1 MWNIFRRTADETF
14 TAGPF
19 IEPAVVPVDE
29 SQPPPPHRNIIATI
43 DFIGPVAVATLT
55 VTELTQDDGV
65 VQLTELLD
73 DLAQSGAKHFVLD
86 VCNVQH
92 MDSSCLGCLV
102 EALNRM
108 AADGGRIALVNAD
121 HSVAYLFR
129 MTRLDRVFPICSDV
143 MAALKAM
150 ERASSAA

>member
-1 MWNIFRRTADETF
+1 MWNIFKRTANETF
-14 TAGPF
+14 AAGTF
-19 IEPAVVPVDE
+19 IEPAVAPVDE
-29 SQPPPPHRNIIATI
+29 SQPPPHRNVIATI

-73 DLAQSGAKHFVLD
+73 DLAQSGARHFVLD
-86 VCNVQH
+86 VGNVQH

-121 HSVAYLFR
+121 HAVAYLFR

-143 MAALKAM
+143 MAALNAM
-150 ERASSAA
+150 ERASAQA

>member
-1 MWNIFRRTADETF
+1 MWNIFRRTAGETF
-14 TAGPF
+14 AAGTF
-19 IEPAVVPVDE
+19 IEPVVAPADE
-29 SQPPPPHRNIIATI
+29 SQPSPHRNVIATI

-108 AADGGRIALVNAD
+108 AANGGRIALVNAD

-143 MAALKAM
+143 MAALDAM
-150 ERASSAA
+150 ERASAEA

>member
-1 MWNIFRRTADETF
+1 MWNIFRRPADQTFEAGTLVKPAVGPADES
-14 TAGPF
+14 
-19 IEPAVVPVDE
+19 EPPAR
-29 SQPPPPHRNIIATI
+29 RNTIASI
-43 DFIGPVAVATLT
+43 NYIGPVAVATLT

-108 AADGGRIALVNAD
+108 AANGGRIALVNAD

>member
-14 TAGPF
+14 AAGTF
-19 IEPAVVPVDE
+19 IEPAGVPADE
-29 SQPPPPHRNIIATI
+29 SQPPPHRNTIASI

-121 HSVAYLFR
+121 HAVAYLFR

-143 MAALKAM
+143 MAALNAM
-150 ERASSAA
+150 ERASAQA

>member
-1 MWNIFRRTADETF
+1 MWNIFKRTADQTF
-14 TAGPF
+14 AAGTL
-19 IEPAVVPVDE
+19 IEPAVEPADE
-29 SQPPPPHRNIIATI
+29 SQPPPHRNVIATI

-73 DLAQSGAKHFVLD
+73 DLAQSGARHFVLD

-108 AADGGRIALVNAD
+108 AASGGRIALVNAD
-121 HSVAYLFR
+121 HGVQYLFR

-143 MAALKAM
+143 MAALDAM
-150 ERASSAA
+150 ERASAQK

>member
-1 MWNIFRRTADETF
+1 MWNIFKRTAGD
-14 TAGPF
+14 
-19 IEPAVVPVDE
+19 PAAVGMLMEQPAPE
-29 SQPPPPHRNIIATI
+29 SAPARRNTIATI

-73 DLAQSGAKHFVLD
+73 DLAQSGARHFVLD

-108 AADGGRIALVNAD
+108 AANGGRIALVNAD
-121 HSVAYLFR
+121 HSVQYLFR
-129 MTRLDRVFPICSDV
+129 MTRLDRVFPVCSDV
-143 MAALKAM
+143 MTALNAM
-150 ERASSAA
+150 ERASAAK

>member
-1 MWNIFRRTADETF
+1 MWNIFKRTATETAV
-14 TAGPF
+14 AGTLL
-19 IEPAVVPVDE
+19 EPAMRPAGE
-29 SQPPPPHRNIIATI
+29 FAPSARRNTIATI
-43 DFIGPVAVATLT
+43 DFIGQVAVATLT
-55 VTELTQDDGV
+55 VTELTQEDGV

-73 DLAQSGAKHFVLD
+73 DLAQSEAKHFVLD

-108 AADGGRIALVNAD
+108 AAKGGRIALVNAD
-121 HSVAYLFR
+121 HGVQYLFR

-143 MAALKAM
+143 MTALEAM
-150 ERASSAA
+150 ERASAAN

>member
-1 MWNIFRRTADETF
+1 MWNIFKR
-14 TAGPF
+14 
-19 IEPAVVPVDE
+19 PAVETAVAPTPPTPVLE
-29 SQPPPPHRNIIATI
+29 AAPPVRRNTIASI
-43 DFIGPVAVATLT
+43 SFIGPVAVATLT

-73 DLAQSGAKHFVLD
+73 ELAHSGARHFVLD

-102 EALNRM
+102 EALNRL
-108 AADGGRIALVNAD
+108 AASGGRIALVNAD
-121 HSVAYLFR
+121 HGVQYLFR

-143 MAALKAM
+143 MAALDAV
-150 ERASSAA
+150 ERASARE

>member
-1 MWNIFRRTADETF
+1 MWNIFKRTAGETF
-14 TAGPF
+14 AAGTL
-19 IEPAVVPVDE
+19 IEPAVEPADE
-29 SQPPPPHRNIIATI
+29 SQPSPHRNVIATI

-55 VTELTQDDGV
+55 VTELTQDEGV

-73 DLAQSGAKHFVLD
+73 DLAQSGARHFVLD

-108 AADGGRIALVNAD
+108 AVGGGRIALVNAD

-143 MAALKAM
+143 MAALDAM
-150 ERASSAA
+150 ERASAEA

>member
-1 MWNIFRRTADETF
+1 MWNIFKRTANQTF
-14 TAGPF
+14 AAGTF
-19 IEPAVVPVDE
+19 IQPAVAPVDE
-29 SQPPPPHRNIIATI
+29 SQPPRHRNVIATI

-108 AADGGRIALVNAD
+108 AADGGRIALVNAERG
-121 HSVAYLFR
+121 VEYLFR

-150 ERASSAA
+150 ERASTQA

>member
-1 MWNIFRRTADETF
+1 MWNIFKRTAGETAAPP
-14 TAGPF
+14 TLARPVA
-19 IEPAVVPVDE
+19 ESAPPAR
-29 SQPPPPHRNIIATI
+29 RNTIASI
-43 DFIGPVAVATLT
+43 DFIGSVAVATLT

-73 DLAQSGAKHFVLD
+73 DLAQSGARHFVLD

-108 AADGGRIALVNAD
+108 AANGGRIALVNAD
-121 HSVAYLFR
+121 HGVQYLFR

-143 MAALKAM
+143 MAALDAM
-150 ERASSAA
+150 ERASAQK

>member
-1 MWNIFRRTADETF
+1 MWNIFRRPADETF
-14 TAGPF
+14 AAGTF
-19 IEPAVVPVDE
+19 IDRAVELAVE
-29 SQPPPPHRNIIATI
+29 SEPPPRRNVIATI
-43 DFIGPVAVATLT
+43 EFIGAVAVATLT

-108 AADGGRIALVNAD
+108 ATNGGRIALVNAD

-150 ERASSAA
+150 ERASGEA

>member
-1 MWNIFRRTADETF
+1 MWNIFKRTAGD
-14 TAGPF
+14 TAVAPISARPVGESAP
-19 IEPAVVPVDE
+19 PA
-29 SQPPPPHRNIIATI
+29 QRNTIASI
-43 DFIGPVAVATLT
+43 NFIGQVAVATLT

-73 DLAQSGAKHFVLD
+73 ELAQSGARHFVLD

-108 AADGGRIALVNAD
+108 AASGGRIALANAD
-121 HSVAYLFR
+121 HGVQYLFR
-129 MTRLDRVFPICSDV
+129 MTRLDRVFPICSGV
-143 MAALKAM
+143 MAALDAM
-150 ERASSAA
+150 ERASAEK

>member
-1 MWNIFRRTADETF
+1 MWNIFKRTADQRF
-14 TAGPF
+14 AAGTL
-19 IEPAVVPVDE
+19 IEPAVEPADE
-29 SQPPPPHRNIIATI
+29 SQPHSHRNVIATI

-73 DLAQSGAKHFVLD
+73 DLAQSGARHFVLD

-92 MDSSCLGCLV
+92 MDASCLGCLL
-102 EALNRM
+102 AAPHRM
-108 AADGGRIALVNAD
+108 AAAGSRSARAKALPG
-121 HSVAYLFR
+121 VALCVPTAPR
-129 MTRLDRVFPICSDV
+129 RPGFPICSDV

-150 ERASSAA
+150 ERASAEA

>member
-1 MWNIFRRTADETF
+1 MWNIFRRTADQTF
-14 TAGPF
+14 VAGTL
-19 IEPAVVPVDE
+19 IEPAVESADE
-29 SQPPPPHRNIIATI
+29 SQPSPHRNVIATI

-143 MAALKAM
+143 MAALDAM
-150 ERASSAA
+150 ERASAEA

>member
-1 MWNIFRRTADETF
+1 MWNIFKRTADET
-14 TAGPF
+14 A
-19 IEPAVVPVDE
+19 PAATLVTPAAE
-29 SQPPPPHRNIIATI
+29 FAPPALHNTIASI

-73 DLAQSGAKHFVLD
+73 DLAHSGARHFVLD

-108 AADGGRIALVNAD
+108 AASGGRIALVNAD
-121 HSVAYLFR
+121 HGVQYLFR

-143 MAALKAM
+143 MTALDAM
-150 ERASSAA
+150 ERASARR

>member
-1 MWNIFRRTADETF
+1 MWNIFKRTADETF
-14 TAGPF
+14 AASTL
-19 IEPAVVPVDE
+19 IEPAVEPADE
-29 SQPPPPHRNIIATI
+29 STPPHRNVIATI

-55 VTELTQDDGV
+55 VTELTQDEGV

-73 DLAQSGAKHFVLD
+73 DLAQSGARHFVLD

-92 MDSSCLGCLV
+92 MDSSCLGCMV

-108 AADGGRIALVNAD
+108 AANGGRIALVNAD

-143 MAALKAM
+143 MAALDAM
-150 ERASSAA
+150 ERASAEA

>member
-14 TAGPF
+14 AAGTL
-19 IEPAVVPVDE
+19 IEPAVEPADE
-29 SQPPPPHRNIIATI
+29 SRPPPYRNVIATI

-73 DLAQSGAKHFVLD
+73 DLAHSGAKHFVLD

-121 HSVAYLFR
+121 HAVAYLFR
-129 MTRLDRVFPICSDV
+129 MTRLDRVFPVCSDV
-143 MAALKAM
+143 MAALDAM
-150 ERASSAA
+150 ERASAEG

>member
-1 MWNIFRRTADETF
+1 MWNIFKRTADQRFATG
-14 TAGPF
+14 TL
-19 IEPAVVPVDE
+19 IEPAVEPTDE
-29 SQPPPPHRNIIATI
+29 SQPHSHRNVIATI

-73 DLAQSGAKHFVLD
+73 DLAQSGARHFVLD

-150 ERASSAA
+150 ERASAEA

>member
-1 MWNIFRRTADETF
+1 MWNIFRRVADETF
-14 TAGPF
+14 TAGTSMQ
-19 IEPAVVPVDE
+19 PAVEPVDK
-29 SQPPPPHRNIIATI
+29 SQPPPYRNVIATI

-73 DLAQSGAKHFVLD
+73 DLAHSGAKHFVLD

-102 EALNRM
+102 AALNRM

-121 HSVAYLFR
+121 HAVAYLFR
-129 MTRLDRVFPICSDV
+129 MTRLDRVFPVCSDV
-143 MAALKAM
+143 MAALDAM
-150 ERASSAA
+150 ERASAEG

>member
-1 MWNIFRRTADETF
+1 MWNIFKRTAAEAA
-14 TAGPF
+14 TAPTLARPVAASAT
-19 IEPAVVPVDE
+19 PAR
-29 SQPPPPHRNIIATI
+29 RNTIASI

-73 DLAQSGAKHFVLD
+73 ELAQSGARHFVLD

-102 EALNRM
+102 VALNRM
-108 AADGGRIALVNAD
+108 AANGGRIALVNAD
-121 HSVAYLFR
+121 HGVQYLFR
-129 MTRLDRVFPICSDV
+129 MTRLDRVFPICSNV
-143 MAALKAM
+143 MAALDAM
-150 ERASSAA
+150 ERASAQA

>member
-1 MWNIFRRTADETF
+1 MWNIFKRTAGETF
-14 TAGPF
+14 AAGTL
-19 IEPAVVPVDE
+19 IEPAVEPADE
-29 SQPPPPHRNIIATI
+29 SQPSPHRNVIATI

-108 AADGGRIALVNAD
+108 AADGGRIALVNAERG
-121 HSVAYLFR
+121 VEYLFR

-150 ERASSAA
+150 ERASTQA

>member
-1 MWNIFRRTADETF
+1 MWNIFKRTAGET
-14 TAGPF
+14 A
-19 IEPAVVPVDE
+19 PAATLVKPAAE
-29 SQPPPPHRNIIATI
+29 SSPPARHNTIASI
-43 DFIGPVAVATLT
+43 SSIGPVAVATLT

-108 AADGGRIALVNAD
+108 AANGGRIALVNAD
-121 HSVAYLFR
+121 HGVQYLFR

-143 MAALKAM
+143 MGALDAM
-150 ERASSAA
+150 ERASAQR

>member
-14 TAGPF
+14 APGTF
-19 IEPAVVPVDE
+19 IEPAAEPVDE
-29 SQPPPPHRNIIATI
+29 SEPPTHRNTIASI

-121 HSVAYLFR
+121 HAVAYLFR

-143 MAALKAM
+143 MAALNAM
-150 ERASSAA
+150 ERASAQA